1 MSNQKELQE
10 FISEAKLL
18 LQSQNYEEALDILL
32 EAIKIYPT
40 ESSLIINIGN
50 IHKHRDRPR
59 QAENYYKR
67 AIEINESK
75 EAYNNL
81 AVLYLDANLIDLAI
95 SCSMRAIEIDS
106 NYIDARY
113 NAALALQRNGQYSSA
128 IDQMSFIMDINP
140 DHSKVLVSLYNL
152 YQHTCSWDE
161 ISSIEKKLDS
171 MIGNGEEHPF
181 MGISRS
187 DSLEN
192 NYKIAISYAQKN
204 INPAKEVSIP
214 QFIGGG
220 MSGVEKNKI
229 KIGYLCGE
237 FRDHPT
243 YHLTKNLFKSHNSN
257 EFEIY
262 LFSFRHDEKTKNK
275 LKEDVF
281 KFIDITDLTDASAA
295 EIIRSY
301 ALDILIDL
309 TVVISSNRINIL
321 KDKPAKNII
330 SYLGYP
336 GTSGYSFYDYILTD
350 EIVSPKHHQSF
361 YTEKFLYLPCCY
373 QVNDGV
379 SDFSDSKKTRKM
391 YSLPESA
398 TVLACFNQSYKLDF
412 ITFKCW
418 LEILDELPDSVIWLL
433 KDNDLSQKNLIKFA
447 SERNIEKNRIIFA
460 DKTPRD
466 EHLDRLKL
474 ADLILDT
481 SIYNG
486 HTTTT
491 DALKVGVP
499 VVTKTG
505 EHFAS
510 RVSTSLLC
518 SLDLDELCCSDLT
531 SYKNKVIELCTNT
544 DARKKILDKL
554 TVKNKYKEVHNTK
567 AFAKCLENVL
577 VKIL

>member
-1 MSNQKELQE
+1 MNNKKNLQE
-10 FISEAKLL
+10 FISEAKLF
-18 LQSQNYEEALDILL
+18 LQSQKYEEALDILL
-32 EAIKIYPT
+32 EAIKIFPT

-50 IHKHRDRPR
+50 IHKHRGRPR

-67 AIEINESK
+67 ALEISESK

-95 SCSMRAIEIDS
+95 SCSMKAIKIDS

-113 NAALALQRNGQYSSA
+113 NAALALQRNGQYNSA
-128 IDQMSFIMDINP
+128 IDQMKSIMDINP
-140 DHSKVLVSLYNL
+140 DYPKVLVNLYNL
-152 YQHTCSWDE
+152 YQHTCSWAE
-161 ISSIEKKLDS
+161 ISSIENKLDS
-171 MIGNGEEHPF
+171 MIGDGEEHPF

-187 DSLEN
+187 DNLQN
-192 NYKIAISYAQKN
+192 NYKIATSFAQKN
-204 INPAKEVSIP
+204 SVPVKEKTIP
-214 QFIGGG
+214 HFIGGG
-220 MSGVEKNKI
+220 VKRVDKDKI

-243 YHLTKNLFKSHNSN
+243 YHLTKNLFKSHNSDDFN
-257 EFEIY
+257 IY
-262 LFSFRHDEKTKNK
+262 IFSFRHDEKTKDE
-275 LKEDVF
+275 LKNDVF
-281 KFIDITDLTDASAA
+281 RFIDITDLTDASAA
-295 EIIRSY
+295 EIIKSY
-301 ALDILIDL
+301 DLDILIDL
-309 TVVISSNRINIL
+309 TIVISSNRINIL
-321 KDKPAKNII
+321 KDKPAKNTI
-330 SYLGYP
+330 SYLGFP

-350 EIVSPKHHQSF
+350 EIVSPKHHQPY
-361 YTEKFLYLPCCY
+361 YTEKFLYLPRCY

-379 SDFSDSKKTRKM
+379 SDFSDSNKTRKM
-391 YSLPESA
+391 CSLPESA
-398 TVLACFNQSYKLDF
+398 IVLACFNQSYKLDR
-412 ITFKCW
+412 ITFECW
-418 LEILDELPDSVIWLL
+418 LEILNELPDSVIWLL
-433 KDNDLSQKNLIKFA
+433 KDNDLSQKNLIEFA

-460 DKTPRD
+460 DKIPRD
-466 EHLDRLKL
+466 EHLERLKL

-518 SLDLDELCCSDLT
+518 SLDLDELCCNDLV

-544 DARKKILDKL
+544 KARNKILDKL
-554 TVKNKYKEVHNTK
+554 TLKNKFEEVHNTDL
-567 AFAKCLENVL
+567 FVKCLENVL
-577 VKIL
+577 MKIL